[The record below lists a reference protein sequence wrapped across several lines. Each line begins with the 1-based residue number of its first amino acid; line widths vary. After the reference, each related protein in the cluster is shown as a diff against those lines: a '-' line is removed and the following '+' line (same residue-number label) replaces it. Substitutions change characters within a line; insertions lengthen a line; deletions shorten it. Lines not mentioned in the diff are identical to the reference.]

1 MNNTDFKRLL
11 ATPRPSGP
19 TSSVSNGT
27 KKSSTP
33 GSSFAPRARTLI
45 PMTPRAVAG
54 SSYANDFAR
63 QLAERNADGA
73 TKKKTRAAPA
83 PRGTKYSDG
92 YIDRAA
98 ARAAANE
105 EDDRAARIKALEEQ
119 MKLGQIE
126 QGVFEQLRD
135 QITGGDVTA
144 THLVK
149 GLDRKLLERVR
160 HGEDV
165 LSGAPPA
172 TLAQSEEKEADVDDA
187 LGELEQKEVTVI
199 THETVAKKGE
209 MAPPPAVAGAKRSR
223 NDILAELK
231 ASRLAAQE
239 AAAAESKLNS
249 RFRKISDKK
258 TGEPRIE
265 RDERGREV
273 MITVDEHGRVKRKV
287 RKVAAPPAA
296 ARKSDLLVP
305 DMAVKPL
312 GMEVPIVPKKSTP
325 PPQAED
331 DDDDIFADAGVAYNP
346 LGDIP
351 NDDSASSSDEE
362 SKSADE
368 QRNQPIPP
376 FISDNASV
384 EDKPQHT
391 DQSVEQAVISSAP
404 NTTIPNMSDE
414 PQPSVDLTQK
424 RNYFGTTTTSDTNPA
439 SATHVP
445 DIMNVIKRA
454 AALGDK
460 STSDST
466 STSATTAA
474 GPSTA
479 AQRLLARDRDMDD
492 LDMGFGSSRF
502 GDEEDE
508 EGGDSK
514 VKLSEWK
521 GSAGGEDDDEG
532 EGGKQKGGGGVRKRG
547 KKKPRKGDKNS
558 VSDVL
563 RVMQGRGKD

>member
-11 ATPRPSGP
+11 ATPRPSGH
-19 TSSVSNGT
+19 TSSSPNGA
-27 KKSSTP
+27 KKSSAP

-54 SSYANDFAR
+54 LNYANDFAR
-63 QLAERNADGA
+63 QLAERNSEAAGGP
-73 TKKKTRAAPA
+73 TKKKVRAAPA
-83 PRGTKYSDG
+83 PKGTKYSDG
-92 YIDRAA
+92 YTDRAA
-98 ARAAANE
+98 ARAAADE

-149 GLDRKLLERVR
+149 GLDRRLLERVR
-160 HGEDV
+160 QGEDV
-165 LSGAPPA
+165 LSGATPA
-172 TLAQSEEKEADVDDA
+172 TLEQSQEKEADVDEA
-187 LGELEQKEVTVI
+187 LGELEQKEVTTI
-199 THETVAKKGE
+199 QHQTAAKKGE
-209 MAPPPAVAGAKRSR
+209 MAPPPPIAGAKRSR

-231 ASRLAAQE
+231 ASRIAAQE
-239 AAAAESKLNS
+239 AAAAESKLSS
-249 RFRKISDKK
+249 RFRKIGDK
-258 TGEPRIE
+258 TNMETRFE

-296 ARKSDLLVP
+296 ASKSTLLVP
-305 DMAVKPL
+305 DIAVKPL
-312 GMEVPIVPKKSTP
+312 GMEVPTAPKQSTP
-325 PPQAED
+325 PPQVED
-331 DDDDIFADAGVAYNP
+331 DDDDIFADVGVAYNP

-351 NDDSASSSDEE
+351 DDDSGSSSDEE
-362 SKSADE
+362 T
-368 QRNQPIPP
+368 QPVNGQTKQPLPP
-376 FISDNASV
+376 SDNAPKDDDVGPADHSA
-384 EDKPQHT
+384 
-391 DQSVEQAVISSAP
+391 EQNDNVPPP
-404 NTTIPNMSDE
+404 NRLDA
-414 PQPSVDLTQK
+414 PQPSVDEPQK
-424 RNYFGTTTTSDTNPA
+424 RNYFGTTATSDSHSA
-439 SATHVP
+439 SAAHVP

-454 AALGDK
+454 AALGDI

-466 STSATTAA
+466 STSAAATTV
-474 GPSTA
+474 PSTA

-508 EGGDSK
+508 EGGDGK

-521 GSAGGEDDDEG
+521 GVAGGDDDEE
-532 EGGKQKGGGGVRKRG
+532 EGGKQKGGGGGVRKRG

-563 RVMQGRGKD
+563 KVMQGRVKD

>member
-11 ATPRPSGP
+11 ATPRLSGQ
-19 TSSVSNGT
+19 TSSTPNGA
-27 KKSSTP
+27 KKSSAP

-54 SSYANDFAR
+54 LNYANDFAR
-63 QLAERNADGA
+63 QLAERNSEAAGGP
-73 TKKKTRAAPA
+73 TKKKVRAAPA
-83 PRGTKYSDG
+83 PKGTKYSDG
-92 YIDRAA
+92 YTDRAA
-98 ARAAANE
+98 ARAAADE

-149 GLDRKLLERVR
+149 GLDRRLLERVR
-160 HGEDV
+160 QGEDV

-172 TLAQSEEKEADVDDA
+172 TLEQPQEKEADVDEA
-187 LGELEQKEVTVI
+187 LGELEQKEVT
-199 THETVAKKGE
+199 TVQHQTAAKKGE
-209 MAPPPAVAGAKRSR
+209 MAPPAPVAGAKRTR

-231 ASRLAAQE
+231 ASRIAAQE
-239 AAAAESKLNS
+239 AAAAESKLSS
-249 RFRKISDKK
+249 RFRKIGDKK
-258 TGEPRIE
+258 TAEPRFE

-287 RKVAAPPAA
+287 RKVVAPHAA
-296 ARKSDLLVP
+296 AASKSTLLVP
-305 DMAVKPL
+305 DIAVKPL
-312 GMEVPIVPKKSTP
+312 GMEVPMASKRPIP
-325 PPQAED
+325 PPQVD
-331 DDDDIFADAGVAYNP
+331 DDNDDIFADAGVAYNP

-351 NDDSASSSDEE
+351 DDDSGSSSDEE
-362 SKSADE
+362 TKPVDE
-368 QRNQPIPP
+368 QANQRLPP
-376 FISDNASV
+376 VTSDSV
-384 EDKPQHT
+384 PKNDDVQPT
-391 DQSVEQAVISSAP
+391 DHSAEQNDSVPPP
-404 NTTIPNMSDE
+404 NKLDE
-414 PQPSVDLTQK
+414 PQPVADAPQK
-424 RNYFGTTTTSDTNPA
+424 RNYFGTTSTSDSNSA
-439 SATHVP
+439 SAAHVP

-460 STSDST
+460 PTSDST
-466 STSATTAA
+466 SISATAA
-474 GPSTA
+474 TGPSTA

-521 GSAGGEDDDEG
+521 GGAGGDDDEE
-532 EGGKQKGGGGVRKRG
+532 EGGKQKGGGGGVRKRG

-563 RVMQGRGKD
+563 KVMQGRVKD